1 MPWKTIWSKTVW
13 KPVIYAVSKFLIT
26 LKAGLSCADEFT
38 DEFTEPDPS
47 ELTIS
52 VFQASPIRVIS
63 RVTKQLKTKNLRI
76 LGNFKEIP
84 ESWSPE
90 RQILTVVQHNCEKS
104 GVKHSIEK
112 PTLLNFTD

>member
-1 MPWKTIWSKTVW
+1 M
-13 KPVIYAVSKFLIT
+13 IT

-47 ELTIS
+47 KLTIS
-52 VFQASPIRVIS
+52 VFQANPIRVIS

-84 ESWSPE
+84 ESWSPK

-112 PTLLNFTD
+112 TTLLNFAD